1 LNGCRRAAR
10 IESSPESSI
19 IAGEINL
26 ARLGFIMAKKTT
38 RKSKPAEKGQGKAV
52 KLAAIAAAA
61 VVGLAVIYF
70 LFARSDARAP
80 VGQSNANQSSASA
93 PAKLDA
99 YEIVNSYPHDPQAFL
114 QGLVWYD
121 NGFYEGT
128 GLEGRS
134 TLRRV
139 EFPSGR
145 VARSISLAPDLFG
158 EGVALAGDRL
168 VQLTWKAHRGF
179 VYDRES
185 FKLLREFRYDT
196 EGWGI
201 TYDGKNLVMSDG
213 SSTLFYLDP
222 ETFQTVRR
230 VNVSWNGRPQDQ
242 LNELEFI
249 EGEIWA
255 NVWQEDYILRIDPE
269 SGRVKSYLDM
279 KNLFPPQ
286 LRTGS
291 EDVLNGIAY
300 DPQARRIFVSG
311 KLWPRVF
318 EIRLK

>member
-1 LNGCRRAAR
+1 MNTAHLRFG
-10 IESSPESSI
+10 
-19 IAGEINL
+19 
-26 ARLGFIMAKKTT
+26 MAKKTT
-38 RKSKPAEKGQGKAV
+38 TKSGPAPTHQRKTTR
-52 KLAAIAAAA
+52 LTAIAVAALL
-61 VVGLAVIYF
+61 GLALIYF
-70 LFARSDARAP
+70 LFLRSNPTAP
-80 VGQSNANQSSASA
+80 ANPSNVNQSSASA
-93 PAKLDA
+93 PAKLDP

-145 VARSISLAPDLFG
+145 VVKSISLAPDLFG

-179 VYDRES
+179 VYDRDT
-185 FKLLREFRYDT
+185 FKLLREFKYDT

-213 SSTLFYLDP
+213 SNTLTYLDP
-222 ETFQTVRR
+222 ETFQPVRR
-230 VNVSWNGRPQDQ
+230 LNVTWNGRPQDE
-242 LNELEFI
+242 LNELEYI

-255 NVWQEDYILRIDPE
+255 NVWQQNYILRIDPE
-269 SGRVKSYLDM
+269 TGRVKSYLDM

-300 DPQARRIFVSG
+300 DPQSKRIFVSG
-311 KLWPRVF
+311 KLWPRLF
-318 EIRLK
+318 EIRVK

>member
-1 LNGCRRAAR
+1 MK
-10 IESSPESSI
+10 
-19 IAGEINL
+19 IAHLRFG
-26 ARLGFIMAKKTT
+26 MAKKTVT
-38 RKSKPAEKGQGKAV
+38 KSKPARKHQGKATKIV
-52 KLAAIAAAA
+52 VIAATTIL
-61 VVGLAVIYF
+61 GLALIYF
-70 LFARSDARAP
+70 LFVRSNATAP
-80 VGQSNANQSSASA
+80 ATPSNANRSSASA

-128 GLEGRS
+128 GLEEGRS

-139 EFPSGR
+139 EFPSGK
-145 VARSISLAPDLFG
+145 VVKSIRLAPDLFG
-158 EGVALAGDRL
+158 EGVALVGDRL

-179 VYDRES
+179 VYDRDS

-213 SSTLFYLDP
+213 SNTLTYLDP
-222 ETFQTVRR
+222 ETFQPVRR
-230 VNVSWNGRPQDQ
+230 LNVTWNGRPQDQ
-242 LNELEFI
+242 LNELEYI

-255 NVWQEDYILRIDPE
+255 NVWQEDFILRIDPE
-269 SGRVKSYLDM
+269 TGRVKSYLDM

-300 DPQARRIFVSG
+300 DAQSKRIFVSG
-311 KLWPRVF
+311 KLWPRLF

>member
-1 LNGCRRAAR
+1 
-10 IESSPESSI
+10 
-19 IAGEINL
+19 
-26 ARLGFIMAKKTT
+26 MAKKTT
-38 RKSKPAEKGQGKAV
+38 RKSRPAEDDQRKTMTIAV
-52 KLAAIAAAA
+52 IALAAIL
-61 VVGLAVIYF
+61 GLALIYF
-70 LFARSDARAP
+70 LFARSDNKAP
-80 VGQSNANQSSASA
+80 VRQANANQSSASA

-145 VARSISLAPDLFG
+145 VIKSISLAPDLFG
-158 EGVALAGDRL
+158 EGVALAGDHL
-168 VQLTWKAHRGF
+168 VQLTWKANRGF
-179 VYDRES
+179 VYDRDS
-185 FKLLREFRYDT
+185 FKLLREFKYDT

-201 TYDGKNLVMSDG
+201 TYDGKNLLMSDG
-213 SSTLFYLDP
+213 SSTLYYLDP
-222 ETFQTVRR
+222 ETYQTVRR
-230 VNVSWNGRPQDQ
+230 LNVTWNGRPQDQ

-255 NVWQEDYILRIDPE
+255 NVWQENFILRIDPE
-269 SGRVKSYLDM
+269 TGRVKSYLDM

-300 DPQARRIFVSG
+300 DPQTRRIFISG
-311 KLWPRVF
+311 KLWPRIF

>member
-1 LNGCRRAAR
+1 MK
-10 IESSPESSI
+10 
-19 IAGEINL
+19 IAHLRFG
-26 ARLGFIMAKKTT
+26 MAKKTT
-38 RKSKPAEKGQGKAV
+38 KSRPARTHQGRATKIAV
-52 KLAAIAAAA
+52 IATAAIL
-61 VVGLAVIYF
+61 GLALIYF
-70 LFARSDARAP
+70 LFVRSNATAP
-80 VGQSNANQSSASA
+80 ATQSNANHSSASA
-93 PAKLDA
+93 PAKLDT

-128 GLEGRS
+128 GLEGHS

-139 EFPSGR
+139 EFPSGK
-145 VARSISLAPDLFG
+145 VVKTISLAPDLFG

-201 TYDGKNLVMSDG
+201 TYDGKNLLMSDG
-213 SSTLFYLDP
+213 SNTLTYLDP
-222 ETFQTVRR
+222 ETFQPVRR
-230 VNVSWNGRPQDQ
+230 LNVTWNGRPQDQ
-242 LNELEFI
+242 LNELEYI

-269 SGRVKSYLDM
+269 TGRVKSYLDM

-300 DPQARRIFVSG
+300 DPQSKRIFVSG
-311 KLWPRVF
+311 KLWPRLF

>member
-1 LNGCRRAAR
+1 MKMTV
-10 IESSPESSI
+10 
-19 IAGEINL
+19 IAL
-26 ARLGFIMAKKTT
+26 ATIL
-38 RKSKPAEKGQGKAV
+38 
-52 KLAAIAAAA
+52 
-61 VVGLAVIYF
+61 GLALIYF
-70 LFARSDARAP
+70 LFIRSDSKAP
-80 VGQSNANQSSASA
+80 ANQANANQSSASA
-93 PAKLDA
+93 PAKLDT

-139 EFPSGR
+139 EFPSGK
-145 VARSISLAPDLFG
+145 VVKSISLAPDLFG
-158 EGVALAGDRL
+158 EGVALVGDRL

-179 VYDRES
+179 VYDRDS
-185 FKLLREFRYDT
+185 FKRLREFNYDT

-230 VNVSWNGRPQDQ
+230 LNVTWNGRPQDQ
-242 LNELEFI
+242 LNELEYI

-255 NVWQEDYILRIDPE
+255 NVWQEDFILRIDPE
-269 SGRVKSYLDM
+269 TGRVKSYLDM

-286 LRTGS
+286 LRNGS

-300 DPQARRIFVSG
+300 DPQTRRIFISG
-311 KLWPRVF
+311 KLWPRLF